1 MPSPPLFFCEANSFE
16 VVRGMARPVKV
27 TYQVWPSAAEMAQA
41 SARLFAKK
49 VEEAV
54 ATRGIARVA
63 ISGGSTPKATFKLLA
78 DASGPF
84 ANTVPWDKLQLFWVD
99 ERCVGPDDPESNY
112 GVARELL
119 LSKVPIPEANVFR
132 MEGELDPEE
141 AASRYE
147 STLRNVMKLEGAES
161 PAFDLVTLGMG
172 PDGHTA
178 SLFPHT
184 GAIDELGRLVI
195 ANHVPQKD
203 TWRITLTWPVINQAA
218 EVVFEVE
225 GAGKT
230 DVLAEVL
237 TGPRNP
243 ERLPSQLIRPS
254 NGKLLFLLDE
264 AAAAKLPKASEIFGE
279 STSARRV
286 GTLEI

>member
-1 MPSPPLFFCEANSFE
+1 
-16 VVRGMARPVKV
+16 MARPVTV
-27 TYQVWPSAAEMAQA
+27 TYEVWPSAAEMALA
-41 SARLFAKK
+41 SAHLFAAK
-49 VEEAV
+49 VEKAV

-63 ISGGSTPKATFKLLA
+63 LSGGSTPKATFKLLA
-78 DASGPF
+78 DPAGPF
-84 ANTVPWDKLQLFWVD
+84 ASTVPWDKVQIFWVD

-112 GVARELL
+112 GMTRDLL
-119 LSKVPIPEANVFR
+119 LSKVAIPEKNVFR

-161 PAFDLVTLGMG
+161 PAFDLLTLGLG

-178 SLFPHT
+178 SLFPNT
-184 GAIDELGRLVI
+184 EGLNEMSRLVI

-203 TWRITLTWPVINQAA
+203 VWRISLTWPIINQAS

-225 GAGKT
+225 GASKT
-230 DVLAEVL
+230 DILAEVL
-237 TGPRNP
+237 TGPRDP

-254 NGKLLFLLDE
+254 NGKLLFLLNE
-264 AAAAKLPKASEIFGE
+264 AAAAKLPAASEV
-279 STSARRV
+279 SAGAGHRV
-286 GTLEI
+286 GLIEI

>member
-1 MPSPPLFFCEANSFE
+1 MPWS
-16 VVRGMARPVKV
+16 
-27 TYQVWPSAAEMAQA
+27 
-41 SARLFAKK
+41 
-49 VEEAV
+49 
-54 ATRGIARVA
+54 
-63 ISGGSTPKATFKLLA
+63 
-78 DASGPF
+78 
-84 ANTVPWDKLQLFWVD
+84 KLQLFWVD
-99 ERCVGPDDPESNY
+99 ERCVGPENPESNY

-132 MEGELDPEE
+132 MEGELDPEV

-161 PAFDLVTLGMG
+161 PAFDLLTLGMG

-184 GAIDELGRLVI
+184 EALNEMGRLAI

-203 TWRITLTWPVINQAA
+203 VWRITLTWMVINQAA
-218 EVVFEVE
+218 EVVFEIE

-237 TGPRNP
+237 TGPRDP
-243 ERLPSQLIRPS
+243 ERLPSQLIRPA
-254 NGKLLFLLDE
+254 NGKLLFLLDD
-264 AAAAKLPKASEIFGE
+264 AAAAKLPPAEAGD
-279 STSARRV
+279 AGYRV

>member
-1 MPSPPLFFCEANSFE
+1 
-16 VVRGMARPVKV
+16 MAL
-27 TYQVWPSAAEMAQA
+27 A
-41 SARLFAKK
+41 SARLFAAK
-49 VEEAV
+49 VEQAV
-54 ATRGIARVA
+54 RTRGIARVA
-63 ISGGSTPKATFKLLA
+63 ISGGTTPKNMFKLLA
-78 DASGPF
+78 DPAGPF
-84 ANTVPWDKLQLFWVD
+84 VSTVPWDKLQLFWVD

-119 LSKVPIPEANVFR
+119 LSKVPIPAVNVFR

-184 GAIDELGRLVI
+184 AGLDEMGRLVI
-195 ANHVPQKD
+195 ANHVPQKEA
-203 TWRITLTWPVINQAA
+203 WRISLTWPVINQAA
-218 EVVFEVE
+218 AVVFEVE
-225 GAGKT
+225 GQSKT

-237 TGPRNP
+237 TGPRDP

-254 NGKLLFLLDE
+254 SGKLLFLLDE
-264 AAAAKLPKASEIFGE
+264 AAAAKLPAASEVPGH
-279 STSARRV
+279 AGHRV